1 MLAAYSDFFTTSTR
15 AIPRMEAGGYGSGAA
30 YGGDETPTARAG
42 GTPAVHSKSGGAASA
57 LQIMKLTC
65 SRCDWHSPI
74 DGLYNLCPNCGAPI
88 LVHYELTRAPRVS
101 CERSDM
107 WRYRAVLPTLA
118 DDEIITLGEGIT
130 PLLPSRTQRNVYIK
144 DESKNPTRSFKSR
157 GMAAAVTMA
166 KKLGAKSL
174 AAPTAG
180 NAGAALSAYGARAGL
195 PVFVAMPK
203 DTPQSIIRECRGY
216 GAQVEL
222 VEGVI
227 TDAAK
232 RVQQFINQNGGF
244 DLSTLKEPYRVE
256 GKKIMG
262 YELLDDLGRLPDV
275 ILYPTGGGT
284 GLIGMWK
291 AFDEMQ
297 RLAWIDG
304 HRPRMWSVQ
313 SSGCAPIVRAFEQ
326 QLETAPE
333 WESPRT
339 SAWGLRVPRAVG
351 DRLMLT
357 ALRDS
362 HGGAIAVDEARI
374 EDAAAEL
381 RRGEGIDAG
390 PETGAAWL
398 ALSELRARGVIRS
411 DDVVVLFNTGGDK
424 YQ

>member
-1 MLAAYSDFFTTSTR
+1 MTLR
-15 AIPRMEAGGYGSGAA
+15 
-30 YGGDETPTARAG
+30 
-42 GTPAVHSKSGGAASA
+42 
-57 LQIMKLTC
+57 C
-65 SRCDWHSPI
+65 SRCDWQSPI
-74 DGLYNLCPNCGAPI
+74 DALYNLCPNCSAPI
-88 LVHYELTRAPRVS
+88 LVHYELTRGTPRAS
-101 CERSDM
+101 LSRPDM
-107 WRYRAVLPTLA
+107 WRYRVVLPTVT
-118 DDEIITLGEGIT
+118 DDEIVTLGEGIT
-130 PLLPSRTQRNVYIK
+130 PLLPSRTQRNVYLK

-166 KKLGAKSL
+166 RKLGARSL

-203 DTPQSIIRECRGY
+203 DTPQSIVDECRDY

-232 RVQQFINQNGGF
+232 RVQQFIRDNGGF

-291 AFDEMQ
+291 AFDEME
-297 RLAWIDG
+297 RLGWIDA

-313 SSGCAPIVRAFEQ
+313 SSGCAPIVRAFAQ

-333 WESPRT
+333 WESPQT

-351 DRLMLT
+351 DRLMLA

-362 HGGAIAVDEARI
+362 GGGAIAAEESRI
-374 EDAAAEL
+374 EPAAAEL
-381 RRGEGIDAG
+381 RRSEGIDAG

-398 ALSELRARGVIRS
+398 ALSELRASGAIREE
-411 DDVVVLFNTGGDK
+411 DVVVVFNTGGNK
-424 YQ
+424 YR

>member
-1 MLAAYSDFFTTSTR
+1 VESGDGQGEERAVGFASRVTSGT
-15 AIPRMEAGGYGSGAA
+15 AGLSPPFSFRPKIEMA
-30 YGGDETPTARAG
+30 TL
-42 GTPAVHSKSGGAASA
+42 H
-57 LQIMKLTC
+57 C
-65 SRCDWHSPI
+65 SLCTWRSPI
-74 DGLYNLCPNCGAPI
+74 DALYNLCPSCSAPI
-88 LVHYELTRAPRVS
+88 LVHYELESGARLR
-101 CERSDM
+101 ERNDM
-107 WRYRAVLPTLA
+107 WRYVDVLPV
-118 DDEIITLGEGIT
+118 DSEEEIVTLGEGLT
-130 PLLPSRTQRNVYIK
+130 PLLPSREQSNIFIK

-195 PVFVAMPK
+195 PVFVAMPR
-203 DTPQSIIRECRGY
+203 DTPQSIIDECRGY

-232 RVQQFINQNGGF
+232 RVQKFIAENGGF

-262 YELLDDLGRLPDV
+262 YELLPDLGRLPDV

-291 AFDEMQ
+291 AFDEME
-297 RLAWIDG
+297 RLGWIG
-304 HRPRMWSVQ
+304 SRRPRMFTVQ
-313 SSGCAPIVRAFEQ
+313 SNGCAPIVRAFEQ
-326 QLETAPE
+326 NLETAPE
-333 WESPRT
+333 WESPQT

-351 DRLMLT
+351 DRLMLR

-362 HGGAIAVDEARI
+362 NGGAIAVDESRI
-374 EDAAAEL
+374 EDAAADL
-381 RRGEGIDAG
+381 RAREGIDAG

-398 ALSELRARGVIRS
+398 ALTELRARGTIRE
-411 DDVVVLFNTGGDK
+411 DEIVVVFNTGGNK
-424 YQ
+424 YR

>member
-1 MLAAYSDFFTTSTR
+1 MTTKR
-15 AIPRMEAGGYGSGAA
+15 LR
-30 YGGDETPTARAG
+30 
-42 GTPAVHSKSGGAASA
+42 
-57 LQIMKLTC
+57 C
-65 SRCDWHSPI
+65 SRCDWSSPL
-74 DGLYNLCPNCGAPI
+74 DALYNLCPTCSAPI
-88 LVHYELTRAPRVS
+88 LVHYDDLGGVKLRDR
-101 CERSDM
+101 RDM
-107 WRYRAVLPTLA
+107 WRYFDLLPL
-118 DDEIITLGEGIT
+118 DDESEIVTLGEGLT
-130 PLLPSRTQRNVYIK
+130 PLLRTKDGTWIK

-157 GMAAAVTMA
+157 GMAAAVSMA
-166 KKLGAKSL
+166 KKLGARSL

-203 DTPQSIIRECRGY
+203 DTPPSIVDECRGY
-216 GAQVEL
+216 GAEVEL

-232 RVQQFINQNGGF
+232 RVQQYIKDNGGF

-262 YELLDDLGRLPDV
+262 YELLADLGRLPDV

-291 AFDEMQ
+291 AFDEME
-297 RLAWIDG
+297 RLGWIDAK
-304 HRPRMWSVQ
+304 RPRMFTVQ

-351 DRLMLT
+351 DRLMLQ

-362 HGGAIAVDEARI
+362 RGGAIAVDEARI
-374 EDAAAEL
+374 EPAAADL
-381 RRGEGIDAG
+381 RRREGIDGG

-398 ALSELRARGVIRS
+398 ALDQLRGSGVIGEG
-411 DDVVVLFNTGGDK
+411 DVVVVFNTGGNK
-424 YQ
+424 YR